1 MNNQFKQT
9 STTPVVVAPLV
20 PEPSAPRNDGYNS
33 DSSLE
38 LDLDSNKQ
46 YTIRYKSQKSTL
58 DYQNYFDNVLELI
71 EHLVETNYTFDIL
84 RFQTVNSI
92 IKDINRLFSHKNTK
106 RKIYYGDL
114 TPVDYHDYEDIIRC
128 ILDDNLFQLTEND
141 ILMVHEHF
149 NNGNR
154 KRNR

>member
-9 STTPVVVAPLV
+9 TTTPVVVAPLT
-20 PEPSAPRNDGYNS
+20 PTPSAPTNDGYNS

-114 TPVDYHDYEDIIRC
+114 TPVDYHDYEDLIRC

-141 ILMVHEHF
+141 ILMVHEHY
-149 NNGNR
+149 NGNR

>member
-9 STTPVVVAPLV
+9 TTTPVVVTPLAAPALS
-20 PEPSAPRNDGYNS
+20 PKNDGYNS

-128 ILDDNLFQLTEND
+128 ILDDNLFIISEND

-149 NNGNR
+149 NGSR